1 MSLVSK
7 MELDNYDDNDNDDDD
22 EIITSL
28 SSPSP
33 SKHVRTSASLSECYG
48 LQREKQ
54 TDNEEKRRAGRIREK
69 VRGRRAKRGALLYV
83 PLAVRI
89 LVISS
94 FACANYVTF

>member
-1 MSLVSK
+1 MNINVVDNVDRDD
-7 MELDNYDDNDNDDDD
+7 ME
-22 EIITSL
+22 
-28 SSPSP
+28 
-33 SKHVRTSASLSECYG
+33 RMC

-54 TDNEEKRRAGRIREK
+54 TEKEEIQMK
-69 VRGRRAKRGALLYV
+69 KRGETDNSGERGGGAAKGVLLYV

>member
-1 MSLVSK
+1 MNINIVDSVDRND
-7 MELDNYDDNDNDDDD
+7 ME
-22 EIITSL
+22 
-28 SSPSP
+28 
-33 SKHVRTSASLSECYG
+33 RMR

-54 TDNEEKRRAGRIREK
+54 TGNEEKRR
-69 VRGRRAKRGALLYV
+69 GRRVGKERERSERTAKGVLLYI